1 MNFKKITS
9 GIVTIFILFLC
20 INCSSSTEVD
30 NTARVQLKLVD
41 APGDYVGLNVE
52 IIDIQYNNSED
63 GEWQSFKPE
72 TAYPLQV
79 DITDLIAGTSLLLT
93 DEMIPAGML
102 HQIRLVLGDNNTV
115 EIEGEMVD
123 DTPGEIITEHLTT
136 PSAQQSGL
144 KIKLNQ
150 ELEAGF
156 VYFFTLD
163 WLVNE
168 SIVKA
173 GNSEKYILKPVI
185 RVSAE
190 VSSGSLKGTVTED
203 LLDDTIENPPLFNA
217 TISIYEDV
225 NLIAQTTTNEAGEY
239 MLHGIPPGDYR
250 LEISLTDYNSY
261 SSPAEAP
268 ITISLGEILD
278 YGEVKLVP
286 IQQ

>member
-1 MNFKKITS
+1 MV
-9 GIVTIFILFLC
+9 GISAIFTLFLC
-20 INCSSSTEVD
+20 INCSSSTEID

-41 APGDYVGLNVE
+41 APGDYVGVNIE
-52 IIDIQYNNSED
+52 IIDIQYNTSD
-63 GEWQSFKPE
+63 SGEWQSFQSE
-72 TAYPLQV
+72 TGYPIQV
-79 DITDLIAGTSLLLT
+79 DITDLIGGTSLLLT
-93 DEMIPAGML
+93 DEMLPVGML
-102 HQIRLVLGDNNTV
+102 HQIRLVLNDNNTL
-115 EIEGEMVD
+115 EIEGEMEG

-156 VYFFTLD
+156 VYLFTLD
-163 WLVNE
+163 WQVNE

-217 TISIYEDV
+217 TISIYDV
-225 NLIAQTTTNEAGEY
+225 DEILIAQTTTNEAGEY
-239 MLHGIPPGDYR
+239 MLYGIPPGNYR
-250 LEISLTDYNSY
+250 LEISHTDYNLY
-261 SSPAEAP
+261 SSPES

-278 YGEVKLVP
+278 YGVVKLVH
-286 IQQ
+286 I

>member
-1 MNFKKITS
+1 MGISAIIT
-9 GIVTIFILFLC
+9 LFLC

-41 APGDYVGLNVE
+41 APGDYVGVNIE

-63 GEWQSFKPE
+63 GEWQSFQPD
-72 TAYPLQV
+72 TDYPLQV
-79 DITDLIAGTSLLLT
+79 DITDLVGGTSLLLT
-93 DEMIPAGML
+93 DEMLPVGML
-102 HQIRLVLGDNNTV
+102 HQIRLVLSDNNTL

-123 DTPGEIITEHLTT
+123 DTPGEIITEPLTT

-156 VYFFTLD
+156 VYLFTLD

-185 RVSAE
+185 RVSAA
-190 VSSGSLKGTVTED
+190 VSSGSLKGTVTGDILANQDE
-203 LLDDTIENPPLFNA
+203 NA
-217 TISIYEDV
+217 TISIYKDV
-225 NLIAQTTTNEAGEY
+225 NLIAQTTTNAAGEY

-250 LEISLTDYNSY
+250 LEISHVNYNLY
-261 SSPAEAP
+261 SSPES

-278 YGEVKLVP
+278 YGAVELVH
-286 IQQ
+286 I